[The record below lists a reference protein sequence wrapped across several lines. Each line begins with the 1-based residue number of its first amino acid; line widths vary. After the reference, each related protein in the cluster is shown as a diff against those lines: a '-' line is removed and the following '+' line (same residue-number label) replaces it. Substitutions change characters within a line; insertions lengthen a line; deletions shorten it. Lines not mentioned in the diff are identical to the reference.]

1 MADWRP
7 DHAADHKIKKDGS
20 GETPELNFI
29 ENPDILA
36 AVAKSTRAQSGDL
49 FCVGFAAESHD
60 LLAQATA
67 KRVRKDVPLLVGN
80 IGPSTFGQDDNA
92 LLLVDAKGAKELPR
106 NSKTHLAQDLVK
118 EISVRIRQ
126 YHSRT

>member
-1 MADWRP
+1 M
-7 DHAADHKIKKDGS
+7 S
-20 GETPELNFI
+20 FV

-36 AVAKSTRAQSGDL
+36 AVARSARAQSGDL

-92 LLLVDAKGAKELPR
+92 LLLVDATGAKEMPR
-106 NSKTHLAQDLVK
+106 DTKTHLAQDLVK
-118 EISVRIRQ
+118 EIASRIGKTIPALKPLQ
-126 YHSRT
+126 SLHFVLIWTS